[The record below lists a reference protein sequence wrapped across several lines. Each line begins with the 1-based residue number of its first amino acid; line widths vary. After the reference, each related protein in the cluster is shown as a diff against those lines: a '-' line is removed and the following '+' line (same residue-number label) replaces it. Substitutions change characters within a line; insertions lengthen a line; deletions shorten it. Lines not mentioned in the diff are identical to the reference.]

1 MTTLHWEQAEIT
13 RDFSRCE
20 TLHDM
25 ILQVE
30 KVSYQKGEV
39 ICEIRVNGV
48 LLSENDESKFA
59 AHDRATIKTLA
70 ISTQRTDQ
78 LIREALVST
87 ADFIPDL
94 ESSCVNAAEA
104 LRGAVHA
111 DGQRAFGETL
121 QGCHWLIETLSYI
134 RGAASGI
141 QLPIERSE
149 RWIEAEQ
156 AIIRSV
162 REMNAAYNNN
172 DSILVAD
179 LLEYEV
185 TAALS
190 IWREVL
196 GLEQKRRISA

>member
-1 MTTLHWEQAEIT
+1 MTTLQWEQSEIT
-13 RDFSRCE
+13 RDFARCE

-25 ILQVE
+25 IQQVE
-30 KVSYQKGEV
+30 RVSYKNGEV

-48 LLSENDESKFA
+48 LLSETDESKFA
-59 AHDRATIKTLA
+59 AHARTTIETLA

-87 ADFIPDL
+87 AEFIPDL
-94 ESSCVNAAEA
+94 EASCVHAADA

-121 QGCHWLIETLSYI
+121 QGCHWLIETLTYI

-141 QLPIERSE
+141 QLPVERSE
-149 RWIEAEQ
+149 RWVEAEQ

-162 REMNAAYNNN
+162 REMNAAYSKN

-185 TAALS
+185 TAALAL
-190 IWREVL
+190 WREVL